1 MYHELR
7 KRGTSLTYR
16 GGDGSGGGNMPGK
29 QAHCVQPR
37 QGFVLWHTRWSVGGH
52 TGAGTDRQ
60 IGRLALR
67 AAWASPS
74 EIPKNTA
81 PHRMLNVKARSII
94 EASLP
99 IVPHRV
105 ADRSQAP
112 ASAWCG
118 SAAARQLRAPP

>member
-1 MYHELR
+1 M
-7 KRGTSLTYR
+7 
-16 GGDGSGGGNMPGK
+16 
-29 QAHCVQPR
+29 QPR
-37 QGFVLWHTRWSVGGH
+37 QGFVLSHTRWSVGGH

-60 IGRLALR
+60 IGLLALR

-112 ASAWCG
+112 ARGMVRIGGGPSIACTAAPGRRLEGMQDRQPPQGLCG
-118 SAAARQLRAPP
+118 SRP

>member
-1 MYHELR
+1 LDFLAQKKNCGGVHFGTTASR
-7 KRGTSLTYR
+7 QRGA
-16 GGDGSGGGNMPGK
+16 P
-29 QAHCVQPR
+29 
-37 QGFVLWHTRWSVGGH
+37 
-52 TGAGTDRQ
+52 
-60 IGRLALR
+60 LALR

-105 ADRSQAP
+105 ADRFSSPGIGMVRIAGGPSIARTAAP
-112 ASAWCG
+112 G
-118 SAAARQLRAPP
+118 EAA

>member
-1 MYHELR
+1 M
-7 KRGTSLTYR
+7 
-16 GGDGSGGGNMPGK
+16 
-29 QAHCVQPR
+29 QPR

-74 EIPKNTA
+74 EIPRNTA

-105 ADRSQAP
+105 ADCFSPAQGMVRIGGGPSIARTAAP
-112 ASAWCG
+112 ARRLEG
-118 SAAARQLRAPP
+118 MQDRQPPPG